1 VLYHVESNKYIFN
14 QMQKKKRQNKY
25 KKWQSIFLKCLWT
38 YHAILH
44 PLNENIKLN
53 SNVLH
58 NSLEIGNGKSIL
70 DYFFRLILIFLDLL
84 KRHLQTW

>member
-1 VLYHVESNKYIFN
+1 
-14 QMQKKKRQNKY
+14 MQKKKRQNKY
-25 KKWQSIFLKCLWT
+25 KKRESIFLKGLWT
-38 YHAILH
+38 YHTILH

-58 NSLEIGNGKSIL
+58 NSLDIGNGKSIL

-84 KRHLQTW
+84 KRHLQM